1 MINNNKSMVNIDV
14 NAESIEVKY
23 PEKAFLIPTQ
33 HGTNERNGVSIRELI
48 VSCIE
53 KLRTSSDISRPDPFT
68 IAAIGHMNMALA
80 ELTKRHFER
89 KKHIV
94 RRVDSQVRVDSDTP
108 DLDKE

>member
-1 MINNNKSMVNIDV
+1 MNNNKTLVNVDV
-14 NAESIEVKY
+14 KAESIEVKY
-23 PEKAFLIPTQ
+23 PEKAFVIPTQ
-33 HGTNERNGVSIRELI
+33 HGNSVRNGVSIRELI

-53 KLRTSSDISRPDPFT
+53 KLRTSSDISKPDPFT

-89 KKHIV
+89 KKHIT
-94 RRVDSQVRVDSDTP
+94 RRVDKQIRADSDTP

>member
-1 MINNNKSMVNIDV
+1 MINNNKTLVNV
-14 NAESIEVKY
+14 NVNSESIEVKY
-23 PEKAFLIPTQ
+23 PEKAFVIPTQ

-68 IAAIGHMNMALA
+68 IAAIGHMNMALS

-89 KKHIV
+89 KEHIAH
-94 RRVDSQVRVDSDTP
+94 RVDSQVRVDSNTP
-108 DLDKE
+108 DSDKE

>member
-1 MINNNKSMVNIDV
+1 MINNNKTIVDVDV

-23 PEKAFLIPTQ
+23 PEKSFIIPTQ
-33 HGTNERNGVSIRELI
+33 HGNNVRNGVSIRELI

-53 KLRTSSDISRPDPFT
+53 KLRTSTDISRPDPFT
-68 IAAIGHMNMALA
+68 ISAIGYMNMALA

-89 KKHIV
+89 RKHIY
-94 RRVDSQVRVDSDTP
+94 RRVDRQVNTDGDIP